1 MDLSSGSAG
10 NDTFTALSTTLT
22 VGDVINGGAGTDTLN
37 LTANLTDNASLGG
50 YTLTSIENVSVNI
63 LDGDTANAEGLTLN
77 MFGSTVGA
85 VTLSGLGATTANDTL
100 TLNNLAAG
108 TNLALNNA
116 TDLNMTANFAAA
128 ATAGTADS
136 VNLSLNAVTRTA
148 ATDVTVTVGAGFETM
163 NVSTAGTASRV
174 DQITFGG
181 TTLNVAG
188 SANLTIDTALDAAL
202 VTVDASTFTGNLSVA
217 ISDPAERTNP
227 STVDIA
233 DISVTGGSGNDTID
247 ASAATTAAR
256 ELHINA
262 GAGNDTVTI
271 AQVLANSSATNAGD
285 ILNGGDGNDTLAG
298 DVDLFDAGT
307 AGFTGTTALT
317 GVTGFETLSVNGFAA
332 EANTINVANISA
344 DLRAVTIASA
354 TSGNTTINF
363 GTAGAYTV
371 NVGGAAAILDDDT
384 LIVDAGGTGTADAL
398 TIANTNAA
406 TGTAQMGAN
415 DSNITVT
422 DFETVT
428 INTGSYSTA
437 TAQLLNAINVGTNAL
452 VLTGSNGLTTT
463 ATTGIIT
470 AGTINASAMTGALTM
485 NVAAAS
491 GVTAITGGSAADT
504 LVGDA
509 ASAISGGAGN
519 DTITG
524 GTGNDVLNGD
534 DGNDTITTSTGED
547 NVNGGA
553 GNDTIVLGA
562 DASSDDSI
570 DGGDGTDTLSLTN
583 AGVIALGAFG
593 ITEANRF
600 NTNLVNVERVLI
612 TDDLDATGDAF
623 DMGRIDGIQH
633 ITLND
638 IGGDQ
643 TLSGLNSGATIVH
656 ADVFSTVTD
665 VLTAS
670 VTGAATAASDVL
682 NVELIRSADTDYGV
696 LAVANVETL
705 NINVTET
712 TASDNIRAATIGLTI
727 SQATGGAAQ
736 TVNVTG
742 LESLT
747 VDTAIAARTISASGM
762 TVVAATDSG
771 LTMDAAFT
779 ATTAITGQTITGS
792 GKVDVLRGSTGAD
805 LIDGGAGADAIHGG
819 TGADTIDGGAGTD
832 TYHTTGLVGAT
843 IEGTGTGTST
853 GVVINLG
860 STALTNATVLAN
872 IGQDLSGALTSVA
885 AGQVAYV
892 FNGSAPTN
900 TAVVKTLSNIEN
912 VTLAGNGINYVVGS
926 DAANSIVGGTGV
938 DYIVGGLGADTI
950 NGGAEADTYVLTE
963 ATASADTIIFAGS
976 ASSVQTTDIN
986 NLVTGFA
993 VANDIIDFTA
1003 NTAFRH
1009 GGAALT
1015 GYAEGALGNIATAV
1029 GFQVFSTNITVADA
1043 AVGPTEAEME
1053 TYFDTNEVFFNG
1065 GTNDAVYVAVDNGA
1079 HTWILSL
1086 QSGGGNKVFTAA
1098 SDDGVIVVR
1107 LTGMTDATTLSVAN
1121 FADFTA

>member
-1 MDLSSGSAG
+1 MDLPSGSSG
-10 NDTFTALSTTLT
+10 NDTFTALTTTLT

-100 TLNNLAAG
+100 TLNNLVAG

-116 TDLNMTANFAAA
+116 TDLNMTANFVAA

-148 ATDVTVTVGAGFETM
+148 ATDVTVTVGAGIETM
-163 NVSTAGTASRV
+163 NLSTTGTASRL
-174 DQITFGG
+174 DQVTFGG
-181 TTLNVAG
+181 TTLNMTGA
-188 SANLTIDTALDAAL
+188 ANLTIDTAI
-202 VTVDASTFTGNLSVA
+202 DASVATINASAFTGNLSVA
-217 ISDPAERTNP
+217 ISDPAEATNP
-227 STVDIA
+227 STVDVA
-233 DISVTGGSGNDTID
+233 DVVVTGGAGNDTID
-247 ASAATTAAR
+247 ASAVTTADR

-262 GAGNDTVTI
+262 GAGNDTVTV

-285 ILNGGDGNDTLAG
+285 VISGGAGNDTLAG
-298 DVDLFDAGT
+298 DVDIFDAT

-332 EANTINVANISA
+332 ETNIINVDNIST
-344 DLRAVTIASA
+344 DLRTVTIAAA
-354 TSGNTTINF
+354 TGGNTTVNF
-363 GTAGAYTV
+363 GSAGAYTV

-384 LIVDAGGTGTADAL
+384 LTVDAGGTGTADAL

-406 TGTAQMGAN
+406 TGTAQMGAA
-415 DSNITVT
+415 DTNITVT

-437 TAQLLNAINVGTNAL
+437 TAQLMNAINVGTNAL

-463 ATTGIIT
+463 ATNGIIT
-470 AGTINASAMTGALTM
+470 AGTINASAMTGALVM

-491 GVTAITGGSAADT
+491 GVTTITGGTAADT

-509 ASAISGGAGN
+509 ASTINGGAGN
-519 DTITG
+519 DSITG

-534 DGNDTITTSTGED
+534 AGNDTITTSTGED
-547 NVNGGA
+547 TVNGGD
-553 GNDTIVLGA
+553 GNDSIVLGA
-562 DASSDDSI
+562 NATSLDVI
-570 DGGDGTDTLSLTN
+570 NGGDGTDTLSLTN
-583 AGVIALGAFG
+583 AGIIALGAFG

-638 IGGDQ
+638 IAGDQ

-656 ADVFSTVTD
+656 ADVFSTVTEI
-665 VLTAS
+665 LTAS
-670 VTGAATAASDVL
+670 VTDAATATNDVL
-682 NVELIRSADTDYGV
+682 NVELIRSAATDYGV

-705 NINVTET
+705 NINATET

-747 VDTAIAARTISASGM
+747 VDTAIAARTINASGM
-762 TVVAATDSG
+762 TVVAATDAG
-771 LTMDAAFT
+771 LTMGAAFT

-792 GKVDVLRGSTGAD
+792 GKADVLRGSTGAD
-805 LIDGGAGADAIHGG
+805 VIDGGAGADVIHGG
-819 TGADTIDGGAGTD
+819 TGADTIDGGAGID
-832 TYHTTGLVGAT
+832 TYHTTGLVGNT

-853 GVVINLG
+853 GVVVNLG
-860 STALTNATVLAN
+860 ATALTNANVLATT
-872 IGQDLSGALTSVA
+872 GQDLSGALTSVA
-885 AGQVAYV
+885 AGQIAYV

-900 TAVVKTLSNIEN
+900 TTAVKTLTNIEN

-926 DAANSIVGGTGV
+926 DAANVIVGGTGV
-938 DYIVGGLGADTI
+938 DSIFGGAGNDTITAGAGADVI
-950 NGGAEADTYVLTE
+950 NVGSGTDTVVF
-963 ATASADTIIFAGS
+963 ATAAGNGIDAITLGQVDGS
-976 ASSVQTTDIN
+976 AISAIFDLTANGAFIGTT
-986 NLVTGFA
+986 TE
-993 VANDIIDFTA
+993 DIIIVDDTDVEAGTNAFGAAGDNIVILTGDFAADATA
-1003 NTAFRH
+1003 L
-1009 GGAALT
+1009 AALT
-1015 GYAEGALGNIATAV
+1015 FDGFAGFDTGNVIMIYSSSGTADARIAVATLSAAGDVTGATDIATLV
-1029 GFQVFSTNITVADA
+1029 GITVGEA
-1043 AVGPTEAEME
+1043 ATGLA
-1053 TYFDTNEVFFNG
+1053 NG
-1065 GTNDAVYVAVDNGA
+1065 NF
-1079 HTWILSL
+1079 IL
-1086 QSGGGNKVFTAA
+1086 
-1098 SDDGVIVVR
+1098 D
-1107 LTGMTDATTLSVAN
+1107 
-1121 FADFTA
+1121 